1 MPENHDNR
9 NGADPSTERLRAD
22 SDQQNASDAETTQQA
37 WPVQDPH
44 GQSGSPASESDSER
58 TQQIAA
64 LPADFSGFPI
74 GATQTINAV
83 GSDQPTAYH
92 GSDQPT
98 AHRDVEQTSPGGAR
112 GGYQGVAGTQLGWNA
127 HDEPRPADEKRQK
140 LLKGGLIAGAAAAAL
155 VLIYVGDLLFT
166 SGSLPRGTVVAGVDV
181 GTLDP
186 AAAETKLRDELEP
199 GLNKPVRLQVGD
211 RGATVKP
218 AEVGLQMDWSETVK
232 KADDQPLNPFTR
244 IGSLFGTHDVV
255 PVSSSDREQLVAAL
269 QEVSPQLGLEPTDG
283 NIRFEGTK
291 PIPVNPVPGQNLDI
305 QHAADAV
312 QAKWAEGKTIPLP
325 VTQLP
330 VSTSREG
337 VQKALHQIAEPA
349 VSAPV
354 TVRGQGKNATLEP
367 EAIAQA
373 LRFAPDGQGG
383 LKANLDGPTLVGA
396 LEPQLRDTMKPGKNA
411 EIKVEGGA
419 PVVHPSEDGVG
430 VDWEKSLAPMLDT
443 VRKPQDRAVQAV
455 YVPAP
460 AQFTTDQA
468 NQLGVREVVGE
479 FETGGFEPAS
489 GVNIRRVAEQVNGAL
504 LRPGETFSL
513 NGYTGPRGVPQGYV
527 ESGIIEDGHPGKA
540 VGGGISQFATT
551 IFNASYFAG
560 MKDIEHKPHS
570 YYISRYPAGREAT
583 VFQSPNGKSIIDV
596 KFKNVA
602 KSGILIT
609 TEWTSSSIKVKFW
622 GTKQFDVQSS
632 TGPRTEPTPPME
644 KPGPTNGPCSPSK
657 GTPGFT
663 VVDTRTIRDITTGEV
678 RTENK
683 KVKYNPQPIIH
694 CPPAAPR

>member
-9 NGADPSTERLRAD
+9 PGADPSTERLRTD
-22 SDQQNASDAETTQQA
+22 SDQRNASDAETTQA
-37 WPVQDPH
+37 WPVQDPQAQ
-44 GQSGSPASESDSER
+44 GGAPAPESDSER

-74 GATQTINAV
+74 GATQTIAAV
-83 GSDQPTAYH
+83 GSDEPTGYH
-92 GSDQPT
+92 G
-98 AHRDVEQTSPGGAR
+98 AEQTNPGATQMF
-112 GGYQGVAGTQLGWNA
+112 GGQQGGVGGSQLGWNTS
-127 HDEPRPADEKRQK
+127 DEPTPADEKRQK

-155 VLIYVGDLLFT
+155 VLLYVGDLLFT

-186 AAAETKLRDELEP
+186 AAAESRLRDELEP
-199 GLNKPVRLQVGD
+199 GLSKPVRLQVGD

-218 AEVGLQMDWSETVK
+218 DEVGLQMDWAETVK

-244 IGSLFGTHDVV
+244 IGSLFSTHDVT
-255 PVSSSDREQLVAAL
+255 PVSRSDREQLVAAL

-283 NIRFEGTK
+283 NIRFEGTT

-312 QAKWAEGKTIPLP
+312 QAEWAEGRPISLP

-330 VSTSREG
+330 VSTTREG
-337 VQKALHQIAEPA
+337 VQKALHEIAEPA
-349 VSAPV
+349 VASPV
-354 TVRGQGKNATLEP
+354 TVRGQGKNATLAP
-367 EAIAQA
+367 EVIAEA
-373 LRFAPDGQGG
+373 LRFTPDGHGG
-383 LKANLDGPTLVGA
+383 LKASLDGPALVGA
-396 LEPQLRDTMKPGKNA
+396 IEPQLRDTMKPGKNA
-411 EIKVEGGA
+411 EIKLESGA

-430 VDWEKSLAPMLDT
+430 VDWEKSLAPLLDT
-443 VRKPQDRAVQAV
+443 LRKPQQRAIQAV

-468 NQLGVREVVGE
+468 NQLGIREVVGE
-479 FETGGFEPAS
+479 FQTGGFEPAS
-489 GVNIRRVAEQVNGAL
+489 GVNIRRVAEQVNGAV

-551 IFNASYFAG
+551 LYNASYFAG
-560 MKDIEHKPHS
+560 MKDVEHKAHS

-596 KFKNVA
+596 KFKNVS
-602 KSGILIT
+602 KSGIMIT
-609 TEWTSSSIKVKFW
+609 TEWTPSSIKVKLW

-632 TGPRTEPTPPME
+632 TGPRTEPTPPTE
-644 KPGPTNGPCSPSK
+644 KPGPATGPCSPSK
-657 GTPGFT
+657 GAPGFT

-678 RTENK
+678 RTENQ

-694 CPPAAPR
+694 CPPPPPPPR